1 MKHRDVKHTIPS
13 IGHVQ
18 RVAVDVRTVT
28 DRVRAIEQRLAYNVP
43 IVSAL
48 PSSGIDGQIIRFQ
61 SAAMATLGIVW
72 EFRYRSGLTYPWE
85 FVGGG
90 SWFVQIITAETTAST
105 TYADLATVGPSI
117 TMPLKGEYEVSWGA
131 SVDFTAITTN
141 RVARV
146 GLSNAGGTPADAD
159 SIRSGHPNIASLT
172 QSHQKADTVAIAAAG
187 DVLKM
192 QYKAA
197 SAGTDTARYASRFMA
212 VTPLHVSL

>member
-1 MKHRDVKHTIPS
+1 MKHRDAKHTVPG

-18 RVAVDVRTVT
+18 RVAVDVRTVA
-28 DRVRAIEQRLAYNVP
+28 DRVRAIEQRMSYNAPVL
-43 IVSAL
+43 SAL
-48 PSSGIDGQIIRFQ
+48 PSSAVDGQIIRYQ
-61 SAAMATLGIVW
+61 SASMAALGIVW

-90 SWFVQIITAETTAST
+90 SWFSQVITAETTAST

-131 SVDFTAITTN
+131 SVDFTVITTN

-159 SIRSGHPNIASLT
+159 SIRSGHANIATLT
-172 QSHQKADTVAIAAAG
+172 QSHQKSDTVAIAAAG
-187 DVLKM
+187 DVLKL

-197 SAGTDTARYASRFMA
+197 SAGTDSARFASRFLS
-212 VTPLHVSL
+212 VLPLHVSL